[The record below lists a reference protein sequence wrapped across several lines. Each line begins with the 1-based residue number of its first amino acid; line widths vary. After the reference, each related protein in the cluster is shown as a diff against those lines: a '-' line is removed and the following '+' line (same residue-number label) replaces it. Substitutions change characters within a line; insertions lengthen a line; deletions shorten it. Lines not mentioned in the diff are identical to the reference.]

1 MPNEISTEEFS
12 DIVKEFAAYKLGIQG
27 CSAKT
32 VDEYLL
38 DLRTFFRFFQGI
50 LKKVYTLSTKFS
62 PNVI

>member
-1 MPNEISTEEFS
+1 MGMPFEISTEEFS

-38 DLRTFFRFFQGI
+38 DRTY
-50 LKKVYTLSTKFS
+50 LKIHL
-62 PNVI
+62 